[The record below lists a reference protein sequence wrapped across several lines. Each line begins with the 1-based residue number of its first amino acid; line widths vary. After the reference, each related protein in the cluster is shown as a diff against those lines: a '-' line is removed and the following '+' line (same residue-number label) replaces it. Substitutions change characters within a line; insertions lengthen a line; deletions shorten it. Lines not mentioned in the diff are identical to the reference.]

1 MKLPSFLQFS
11 TSAHDWRN
19 EVVLLAKGKTAT
31 VCLFTEPDPALRER
45 FDGTVECTQEGHSL
59 CGKTP
64 DAETAQ
70 SFNRLR
76 KEYKNGQM
84 VFTSAIRMSLDE
96 STRQASE
103 RESPSETDFN

>member
-1 MKLPSFLQFS
+1 
-11 TSAHDWRN
+11 
-19 EVVLLAKGKTAT
+19 
-31 VCLFTEPDPALRER
+31 VCLFTEPDPALREW
-45 FDGTVECTQEGHSL
+45 FDGTAECTQEDHSL
-59 CGKTP
+59 YGKTP
-64 DAETAQ
+64 DLETAQ